1 MAIAGDVLLRRSSV
15 QMDPV
20 PDDDLRSAATSGV
33 RASTSSVR
41 SWFRATA
48 LFIGAIGVVSWAAN
62 AAAPFQQLA
71 PGLPG
76 IFRGTA
82 TWGDADGD
90 GRLDI
95 LLTGNTDD
103 FGRIA
108 RIYHGDGDGSFT
120 DTGALFTGVVRGAVA
135 WGDYDRD
142 GDLDLLL
149 TGDTGAGKI
158 ARVYRNDGGGKFT
171 DIAAGLQGVF
181 NGSVAWGDYDRDG
194 DLDILLTGSTGTSRI
209 SRIYRNDGGKFTDIG
224 AGLMRVDDSAV
235 AWGDLDGDGYPD
247 IVLTGNSDGGR
258 VAFVYHNNQGDGTFT
273 ETDPGLTGVDLGAV
287 ACADLDGDGDLDIL
301 STGNTATGP
310 VSKIYRNDGGGKFTG
325 LDAGLRGVC
334 QGSVSWGDFDND
346 GDPDLVVS
354 GNTSNTGAELVTTV
368 YRNDGDGKFTDIQA
382 DLPGLRFCGAA
393 WGDHDRDGDLDL
405 LLAGVG
411 QVSWMSTVFRND
423 GAAKNTPP
431 SIPTALSA
439 KSGAGVT
446 TLTWA
451 AASDDQTP
459 AAGLGYD
466 LRVGTSAGAGDV
478 LSVATTAAGVPLLPG
493 TGNVPSGTKAVL
505 RLPAGRYHASV
516 RSVDPAFAVS
526 AFSADL
532 IFEVGGPTTAP
543 VVTGQR
549 ILSGGGFQIEFTGD
563 APGYS
568 VIAAEDPSLPSTAWT
583 KLGEA
588 TVTAP
593 GRWQFTDLGA
603 VVGHVRFYRVFF
615 R

>member
-1 MAIAGDVLLRRSSV
+1 MESV
-15 QMDPV
+15 FPSG
-20 PDDDLRSAATSGV
+20 PPAASGHV
-33 RASTSSVR
+33 RAV
-41 SWFRATA
+41 FRGVARA
-48 LFIGAIGVVSWAAN
+48 DGIIVLAASMGFGVVSAAS
-62 AAAPFQQLA
+62 PFTDIA

-76 IFRGTA
+76 IFRGTP

-108 RIYHGDGDGSFT
+108 RIYHGNGDGSFT
-120 DTGALFTGVVRGAVA
+120 DSGALFTGVVRGAVA
-135 WGDYDRD
+135 WGDHDRD
-142 GDLDLLL
+142 GDLDLLI

-181 NGSVAWGDYDRDG
+181 NGSVAWGDFDRDG

-247 IVLTGNSDGGR
+247 ILLTGNSDGGR
-258 VAFVYHNNQGDGTFT
+258 VAFIYHNNQGDGTFT

-301 STGNTATGP
+301 LTGNTATGP
-310 VSKIYRNDGGGKFTG
+310 VSKIYRNDGGVRFTE
-325 LDAGLRGVC
+325 LATGLRGVC
-334 QGSVSWGDFDND
+334 QGSVSCGDFDND

-354 GNTSNTGAELVTTV
+354 GNTINTGAELVTTV
-368 YRNDGDGKFTDIQA
+368 YRNDGDGRFTDIQA
-382 DLPGLRFCGAA
+382 DLPGVRFCGAA
-393 WGDHDRDGDLDL
+393 WGDPDRDGDLDL

-411 QVSWMSTVFRND
+411 QVSWMATEFRND
-423 GAAKNTPP
+423 GAAKNTLP
-431 SIPTALSA
+431 SIPTGLSA
-439 KSGAGVT
+439 MSEGGVT
-446 TLTWA
+446 TLSWA
-451 AASDDQTP
+451 AASDGQTP
-459 AAGLGYD
+459 SAGLGYD

-478 LSVATTAAGVPLLPG
+478 VTAATTAAGEALLPG
-493 TGNVPSGTKAVL
+493 TGNVPSGAKAVL

-516 RSVDPAFAVS
+516 RSVDMAFAVS
-526 AFSADL
+526 AFSSDFV
-532 IFEVGGPTTAP
+532 FEVGAQTTP
-543 VVTGQR
+543 PLFTGQR
-549 ILSGGGFQIEFTGD
+549 ILSGGGFQIEFVGD

-568 VIAAEDPSLPSTAWT
+568 VIATEDPSSPSTAWT
-583 KLGEA
+583 TLGDA
-588 TVTAP
+588 TGTAP

-603 VVGHVRFYRVFF
+603 VGGRVRFYRVLS